1 MKRLLLILLLVTEVM
16 TLSAQSFDGGL
27 LVGAEAQ
34 KSVRSWSFSVGGE
47 FRFNQ
52 WVTNYD
58 RGKLQADIGY
68 SCWQKRIK
76 ISIGYDYINKHSKE
90 DAFFHRHRVNL
101 SLGIGEKFG
110 RFRLSYRAKFQTT
123 FYDIQRESVRFNP
136 KIYMRNRVEL
146 TYSFY
151 GKPVKLFCSGEF
163 FWRLYHPDKNII
175 DEVRA
180 IVGVDYKVR
189 KDHTLSFFLRS
200 DNEVQVKNP
209 EYAVYLGI
217 GYKFTK

>member
-1 MKRLLLILLLVTEVM
+1 MKKALLIFLMV
-16 TLSAQSFDGGL
+16 LSAEFLAAQSFDGGL
-27 LVGAEAQ
+27 LLGAEAQ
-34 KSVRSWSFSVGGE
+34 KSVRSWSCSVGGE

-68 SCWQKRIK
+68 SCWKKRIK
-76 ISIGYDYINKHSKE
+76 IGVGYDYINKHSQE
-90 DAFFHRHRVNL
+90 SAFYHRHRVNL

-110 RFRLSYRAKFQTT
+110 RFKLSYRAKFQTT
-123 FYDIQRESVRFNP
+123 FYDFQRESVRFNP

-163 FWRLYHPDKNII
+163 FWRLYHPEKNII
-175 DEVRA
+175 DEV
-180 IVGVDYKVR
+180 K
-189 KDHTLSFFLRS
+189 
-200 DNEVQVKNP
+200 
-209 EYAVYLGI
+209 
-217 GYKFTK
+217 

>member
-1 MKRLLLILLLVTEVM
+1 MKKVFLIFLIV
-16 TLSAQSFDGGL
+16 LSAWALEAQSFDGGL
-27 LVGAEAQ
+27 LVGADAQ
-34 KSVRSWSFSVGGE
+34 KSVRSWTFSVGGE

-58 RGKLQADIGY
+58 RCKLELGIGY

-76 ISIGYDYINKHSKE
+76 ISVGYDYINKHSKE
-90 DAFFHRHRVNL
+90 DAFYHRHRVNL

-110 RFRLSYRAKFQTT
+110 RVKLSYRAKFQTT
-123 FYDIQRESVRFNP
+123 FYDFQRESVRFNP

-163 FWRLYHPDKNII
+163 FWRLYHPEKNII

-180 IVGVDYKVR
+180 IVGVDYKIR
-189 KDHTLSFFLRS
+189 KGHTLSFFLRS

-209 EYAVYLGI
+209 EYTLYLGI
-217 GYKFTK
+217 GYKFAK

>member
-1 MKRLLLILLLVTEVM
+1 MKKKLLIIFFILSAEF
-16 TLSAQSFDGGL
+16 LSAQSFDGGL

-34 KSVRSWSFSVGGE
+34 KSLRSWTFSVGGE

-58 RGKLQADIGY
+58 RGKLEADIGF

-76 ISIGYDYINKHSKE
+76 ISVGYDYINKYNKE
-90 DAFFHRHRVNL
+90 SAFYHRHRLNL
-101 SLGIGEKFG
+101 SLGIGQKFNS
-110 RFRLSYRAKFQTT
+110 FKLSYRARFQTT
-123 FYDIQRESVRFNP
+123 FYDFQRESVRFNP

-146 TYSFY
+146 SYSFY

-163 FWRLYHPDKNII
+163 FWRLYHPEKNII

-189 KDHTLSFFLRS
+189 KGHILSFFLRS

-209 EYAVYLGI
+209 EYTLYLGI
-217 GYKFTK
+217 SYKFTK

>member
-1 MKRLLLILLLVTEVM
+1 MKKAFLIFLTV
-16 TLSAQSFDGGL
+16 LSAWSLAAQRFEGGL

-34 KSVRSWSFSVGGE
+34 KSVRSWDFSIGGE
-47 FRFNQ
+47 LRFNQ

-58 RGKLQADIGY
+58 RGKLELDIGY

-76 ISIGYDYINKHSKE
+76 ISAGYDYINKHHQE
-90 DAFFHRHRVNL
+90 GAFYHRHRVNL

-110 RFRLSYRAKFQTT
+110 RFKLSYRARFQTN

-151 GKPVKLFCSGEF
+151 RKPVKLFCSGEF
-163 FWRLYHPDKNII
+163 FWRLYHPEKNII

-189 KDHTLSFFLRS
+189 KGHTLSFFLRS
-200 DNEVQVKNP
+200 DNEVQVNDP
-209 EYAVYLGI
+209 EYAMYLGI
-217 GYKFTK
+217 NYKFAK

>member
-1 MKRLLLILLLVTEVM
+1 MKKVLLFLLLCIEALALA
-16 TLSAQSFDGGL
+16 AQSFDGGM

-34 KSVRSWSFSVGGE
+34 KNVRSWSFSLGGE
-47 FRFNQ
+47 VRMNQ
-52 WVTNYD
+52 WVTRYD
-58 RGKLQADIGY
+58 RGKIEADISY

-76 ISIGYDYINKHSKE
+76 ISVGYDYINKHSKE
-90 DAFFHRHRVNL
+90 DAFYHRHRVNL
-101 SLGIGEKFG
+101 SLGIGEKIN
-110 RFRLSYRAKFQTT
+110 RFKISYRARFQTN

-136 KIYMRNRVEL
+136 KIYMRNRLEL
-146 TYSFY
+146 SYSFY

-163 FWRLYHPDKNII
+163 FWRLYHPENKII

-189 KDHTLSFFLRS
+189 KGHTLSFFLRS

-209 EYAVYLGI
+209 KYTVYLGVS
-217 GYKFTK
+217 YKFEK

>member
-1 MKRLLLILLLVTEVM
+1 MKKALLIFLFVFSAGFLA
-16 TLSAQSFDGGL
+16 AQSFDGGV

-34 KSVRSWSFSVGGE
+34 KSVRSWTFSVGGE
-47 FRFNQ
+47 IRANQ

-58 RGKLQADIGY
+58 RGKLGLDIGY
-68 SCWQKRIK
+68 SCWKKRIK
-76 ISIGYDYINKHSKE
+76 IGVGYDYLNKHSQE
-90 DAFFHRHRVNL
+90 DAFYHRHRINL

-110 RFRLSYRAKFQTT
+110 RFKLSYRARFQTT

-136 KIYMRNRVEL
+136 KTYMRNRVEL

-189 KDHTLSFFLRS
+189 KGHTLSIFLRS
-200 DNEVQVKNP
+200 DNEVQVKKP

-217 GYKFTK
+217 GYKFAK